1 MLDSMGDYVDMR
13 NVTNWSSMFSQNSFV
28 KTPTTLL
35 LDASLN
41 ISSDYYRAEYRD
53 RFAEFDGAG
62 DLVGGLVHNI
72 NSVSGLTLTVGSTM
86 RGFFTAAEVSA
97 IETAMTAKGW
107 TIAW

>member
-13 NVTNWSSMFSQNSFV
+13 NVTNWSSMFAWNSFV

-41 ISSDYYRAEYRD
+41 ISSNYYRAEYRD
-53 RFAEFDGAG
+53 RFAEFDGSG
-62 DLVGGLVHNI
+62 NLVGGLVYNI

-86 RGFFTAAEVSA
+86 KGFFTSAEVQT
-97 IETAMTAKGW
+97 IEAAMSAKGW
-107 TIAW
+107 TVSW